1 MWRNL
6 RGVHHCGLE
15 VMGGGFAYDDPKVGS
30 SIPSLFSL
38 AGDSARDGKK
48 GESHSHRSRQDLVR
62 KAEW

>member
-1 MWRNL
+1 
-6 RGVHHCGLE
+6 
-15 VMGGGFAYDDPKVGS
+15 MGGGFAYDDPKVGF